1 MRPPSLAISVP
12 TGPPPMTSAS
22 YEAAA
27 EDRRRASRWA
37 RDAIMV
43 AVQEI
48 DAYRRVAYEEDT
60 CSLVAV
66 IAKPTVRVEIFQL
79 CCSQARLGV
88 VYTHELTFAA
98 AAVAQ
103 RDTAHREHEAHTLS
117 CMIEHPATTAT
128 GERWTGRQTDLTVF
142 SFA

>member
-1 MRPPSLAISVP
+1 
-12 TGPPPMTSAS
+12 MTSAS

-60 CSLVAV
+60 CSLVADW
-66 IAKPTVRVEIFQL
+66 
-79 CCSQARLGV
+79 LG
-88 VYTHELTFAA
+88 
-98 AAVAQ
+98 Q
-103 RDTAHREHEAHTLS
+103 N
-117 CMIEHPATTAT
+117 
-128 GERWTGRQTDLTVF
+128 DLYASKF
-142 SFA
+142 

>member
-60 CSLVAV
+60 CSLLL
-66 IAKPTVRVEIFQL
+66 VEQID
-79 CCSQARLGV
+79 R
-88 VYTHELTFAA
+88 T
-98 AAVAQ
+98 
-103 RDTAHREHEAHTLS
+103 R
-117 CMIEHPATTAT
+117 
-128 GERWTGRQTDLTVF
+128 
-142 SFA
+142 

>member
-1 MRPPSLAISVP
+1 
-12 TGPPPMTSAS
+12 MTSAS

-27 EDRRRASRWA
+27 EDRLRASRWA

-43 AVQEI
+43 ACKSN
-48 DAYRRVAYEEDT
+48 DAYRRVVDEEDT

-103 RDTAHREHEAHTLS
+103 RVSQRIESMRHTRCLPEANARLPLLPKS
-117 CMIEHPATTAT
+117 V
-128 GERWTGRQTDLTVF
+128 GRV
-142 SFA
+142 